1 MEAPLETSKETT
13 LSPAAKSTAPAIVT
27 TTTTSTFFDDDN
39 PPELELLRR
48 ELEKERQS
56 KMALENMIIVS
67 SLNMIGK
74 IEVLEKKHESQVE
87 QLRDQ
92 LQQYAE
98 KEQETN
104 TLTRSLEEMNLKL
117 RSQLADLQKR
127 LKEGKDGR
135 EAKDGK
141 ELDGK
146 EGKRKRQA
154 AVSDADREARD
165 LSPRQWEATPTGKM
179 KRSKSDSS
187 HGIHLSFYFPLTLF
201 INFYTFIIIFLQS
214 LTYYFK

>member
-1 MEAPLETSKETT
+1 MEAPLEPPKD
-13 LSPAAKSTAPAIVT
+13 PAPPPPTAKSTPST
-27 TTTTSTFFDDDN
+27 TTTTSSSTFLDDDN
-39 PPELELLRR
+39 PPEIELLRR

-98 KEQETN
+98 KEQEN
-104 TLTRSLEEMNLKL
+104 NILTRSLEETNLKL
-117 RSQLADLQKR
+117 RNQVADLQKR
-127 LKEGKDGR
+127 LKDGGKDGM
-135 EAKDGK
+135 KDGK
-141 ELDGK
+141 EDGK
-146 EGKRKRQA
+146 EGKRKRQMTA
-154 AVSDADREARD
+154 PAEMDREGKEM
-165 LSPRQWEATPTGKM
+165 QWEATGKM

-187 HGIHLSFYFPLTLF
+187 HGTL
-201 INFYTFIIIFLQS
+201 
-214 LTYYFK
+214 